1 MIKVIIIVFAFLALM
16 ILIMF
21 FLLKNIV
28 KTINEQSKSYFALK
42 LQDYDDLVE
51 EKSKKLDEIKSNYNE
66 TKIEENNKI
75 KEESDNGI
83 VNKASVIDFS
93 NANYQVEDILE
104 RFKEIDKRFVINS
117 KSVVE
122 KFLKDINTY
131 DNNYNFLIS
140 IKNKI
145 NSLGIYELLSS
156 NKSDAYKKILSV
168 LNEEETN
175 ILKKYSKSSSFRVD
189 EFLSYLDYEIKKS
202 DPTIYVEVGNKDEN
216 YDYLS
221 PNIKTVYNKRIYKGI
236 MITYQDKVYD
246 YSLN

>member
-122 KFLKDINTY
+122 KFLKGINTY
-131 DNNYNFLIS
+131 DNNYNVLIS

-145 NSLGIYELLSS
+145 NSLGIYELLSL

-202 DPTIYVEVGNKDEN
+202 DPTIYVEVGNKNEN

>member
-131 DNNYNFLIS
+131 DNNYNVLIS

-145 NSLGIYELLSS
+145 NSLGIYELLSL

-202 DPTIYVEVGNKDEN
+202 DPTIYVEVGNKNEN

>member
-42 LQDYDDLVE
+42 LQDYYDLVE

-122 KFLKDINTY
+122 KFLKGINTY
-131 DNNYNFLIS
+131 DNNYNVLIS

-202 DPTIYVEVGNKDEN
+202 DPTIYVEVGNKNEN

>member
-51 EKSKKLDEIKSNYNE
+51 EKSKKLDEIKSSYNE

-131 DNNYNFLIS
+131 DNNYNVLIS

>member
-131 DNNYNFLIS
+131 DNNYNVLIS

-175 ILKKYSKSSSFRVD
+175 ILKKYSKSS
-189 EFLSYLDYEIKKS
+189 
-202 DPTIYVEVGNKDEN
+202 
-216 YDYLS
+216 
-221 PNIKTVYNKRIYKGI
+221 
-236 MITYQDKVYD
+236 
-246 YSLN
+246 

>member
-75 KEESDNGI
+75 KEESDHGI

-131 DNNYNFLIS
+131 DNNYIVLIS

>member
-131 DNNYNFLIS
+131 DNNYNVLIN

>member
-131 DNNYNFLIS
+131 DNNYNVLIS

-202 DPTIYVEVGNKDEN
+202 DPTIYVEVGNKEEN

>member
-122 KFLKDINTY
+122 KFLKGINTY
-131 DNNYNFLIS
+131 DNNYNVLIS

-175 ILKKYSKSSSFRVD
+175 ILKKYSNSSSFRVD

-236 MITYQDKVYD
+236 IITYQDKVYD

>member
-131 DNNYNFLIS
+131 DNNYNVLIS

-236 MITYQDKVYD
+236 MITY
-246 YSLN
+246 

>member
-131 DNNYNFLIS
+131 DNNYNVLIS

>member
-131 DNNYNFLIS
+131 DNNYNVLIS

-175 ILKKYSKSSSFRVD
+175 ILKKYSKSSLFRVD

>member
-122 KFLKDINTY
+122 KFLKGINTY
-131 DNNYNFLIS
+131 DNNYNVLIS

>member
-131 DNNYNFLIS
+131 DNNYNVLIS

-202 DPTIYVEVGNKDEN
+202 DPTIYVEVGNKNEN

>member
-131 DNNYNFLIS
+131 DNNYNVLIS

-145 NSLGIYELLSS
+145 NFLGIYELLSS

>member
-131 DNNYNFLIS
+131 DNNYNVLIS

-175 ILKKYSKSSSFRVD
+175 ILKKYSKSSSFRID

>member
-131 DNNYNFLIS
+131 DNNYNVLIS

-145 NSLGIYELLSS
+145 NSLGIYELLSL

>member
-122 KFLKDINTY
+122 KFLKGINTY
-131 DNNYNFLIS
+131 DNNYNVLIS

-145 NSLGIYELLSS
+145 NSLGIYELLSL

>member
-51 EKSKKLDEIKSNYNE
+51 DKSKKLDEIKSNYNE

-83 VNKASVIDFS
+83 VNKASVIYFS

-131 DNNYNFLIS
+131 DNNYNVLIS

-156 NKSDAYKKILSV
+156 NKSDAYKKILIV

>member
-122 KFLKDINTY
+122 KFLKGINTY
-131 DNNYNFLIS
+131 DNNYNVLIS

-202 DPTIYVEVGNKDEN
+202 DPTIYVEVGNKNEN

>member
-131 DNNYNFLIS
+131 DNNYNVLIS

-156 NKSDAYKKILSV
+156 NKSDAYKKILIV

>member
-28 KTINEQSKSYFALK
+28 KTINEQSKSNFALK

-131 DNNYNFLIS
+131 DNNYNVLIS

-202 DPTIYVEVGNKDEN
+202 DPTIYVDVGNKDEY

>member
-122 KFLKDINTY
+122 KFLKGINTY
-131 DNNYNFLIS
+131 DNNYNVLIS

-145 NSLGIYELLSS
+145 NYLGIYELLSS